1 MKTQVIAL
9 HGGETFDTYEEY
21 LEYLRIRKLDFA
33 RLMQED
39 WKSGLQEKL
48 GDDFQVILPQMP
60 NKKNAKYLEWKI
72 WFDKIVPFLEDG
84 CILIGH
90 SLGGIF
96 FAKYLSEEIVP
107 KKIKALFLIAAPY
120 DDSDFEDSLAD
131 FILPVHLNKLI
142 AQVQTICIYHSEDDP
157 VVPIADIHKYQKAIP
172 KAEVCILKDRQ
183 HFNQELFPEIV
194 ERIKAIVTNK

>member
-1 MKTQVIAL
+1 MKTQIIVL
-9 HGGETFDTYEEY
+9 HGGETFDTYGEY
-21 LEYLRIRKLDFA
+21 LENLRAKKLDFA

-48 GDDFQVILPQMP
+48 GKNFRVILPQMP

-72 WFDKIVPFLEDG
+72 WFDKIVPYLEDG

-96 FAKYLSEEIVP
+96 LAKYLSEEIVP
-107 KKIKALFLIAAPY
+107 KKIKALFLVAAPY
-120 DDSDFEDSLAD
+120 DDLDFEDSLAD
-131 FILPVHLNKLI
+131 FILPAHLGKLI
-142 AQVQTICIYHSEDDP
+142 AQVETICIYHSEDDP
-157 VVPIADIHKYQKAIP
+157 VVPIADAYKYQKAIS

-194 ERIKAIVTNK
+194 ESIKAVVTNK